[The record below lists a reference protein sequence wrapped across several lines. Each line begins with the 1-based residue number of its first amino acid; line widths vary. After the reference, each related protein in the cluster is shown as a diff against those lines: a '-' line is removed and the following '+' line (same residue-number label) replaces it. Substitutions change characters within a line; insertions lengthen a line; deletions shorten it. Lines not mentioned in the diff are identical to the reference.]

1 MKLKKKE
8 IKELEKK
15 KKNLPDYYDQKIKE
29 KEEEIKNE
37 KKLEKMSGKK

>member
-15 KKNLPDYYDQKIKE
+15 KKNLPDYYVQKIKE

-37 KKLEKMSGKK
+37 KNLEKMSGKK